1 MTTIEETEMARN
13 LSPARLDDST
23 LAEIRSL
30 ENEMGKV
37 LVALD
42 PVPGYAELSADE
54 LQKLRDVEQR
64 LGVVMVAYER

>member
-1 MTTIEETEMARN
+1 MARN
-13 LSPARLDDST
+13 LNHARLDDST
-23 LAEIRSL
+23 LAEIRNL

-42 PVPGYAELSADE
+42 PVPGYAELSAE
-54 LQKLRDVEQR
+54 QLQKLRDVEQR

>member
-1 MTTIEETEMARN
+1 MARN
-13 LSPARLDDST
+13 LNPARLDDST
-23 LAEIRSL
+23 LAEIRNL

-42 PVPGYAELSADE
+42 PVPGYAELSAE
-54 LQKLRDVEQR
+54 QLQKLRDVEQR